1 MRKRRNILNIIVF
14 SIMFI
19 SCNSTEQASTKISAD
34 LFYNWLKL
42 GSFYGR
48 PDSLLSNY
56 LNRKDSLGYEGMM
69 KEDSS
74 TTKYLKVLEE
84 NDLLISPFIY
94 LKADNGHT
102 FLLFMNEDDYS
113 NFNSFNYHELI
124 DNKQKIRVEAEIDS
138 LYDNMYVSKKIISVK
153 LTEGQTLQQEGK
165 FKIEEYR

>member
-1 MRKRRNILNIIVF
+1 ML
-14 SIMFI
+14 I
-19 SCNSTEQASTKISAD
+19 SCNLTDQTSTKISAD
-34 LFYNWLKL
+34 LYYNWLKL

-48 PDSLLSNY
+48 PESLLTNY
-56 LNRKDSLGYEGMM
+56 LNQKDSLGYEGMM

-84 NDLLISPFIY
+84 NDLLMSPFIY

-102 FLLFMNEDDYS
+102 FLLFMNEGDFS

-124 DNKQKIRVEAEIDS
+124 DNSQKVRVEAEIDS
-138 LYDNMYVSKKIISVK
+138 LYDNMYFCKKIISVK
-153 LTEGQTLQQEGK
+153 VTEGQTLQKEGK